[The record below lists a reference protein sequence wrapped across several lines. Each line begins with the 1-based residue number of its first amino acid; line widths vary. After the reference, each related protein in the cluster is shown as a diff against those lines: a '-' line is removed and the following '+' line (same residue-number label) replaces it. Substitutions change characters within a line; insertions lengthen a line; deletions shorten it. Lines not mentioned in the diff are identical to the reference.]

1 MNTKITSKKLK
12 LSEDKCNHLHFSKPS
27 KPCYTSLKA
36 DNAVMKKATECSYLG
51 DVLSTG
57 GSIDATIEQRRQK
70 GVGICSQITGIVNGL
85 SLGNFY
91 FRIIFFLREAMLIN
105 GIITNSEVWY
115 PVKDSQLEILESIDL
130 MLLKKLT
137 NAHSKAA
144 K

>member
-70 GVGICSQITGIVNGL
+70 GGL